1 MPSFLYSEEEAG
13 IANLESI
20 QEALFAPVSIREDR
34 SKSGLNISIFLFH
47 QSRLFY
53 FYFTYICI
61 YWMGRVTTVYIEV
74 RGQFES
80 WLSPFNLGFPG
91 LKVQS
96 SGLVATVFALWTIFL
111 VLNQDSWLQVEGKKG
126 GGGTKRKKEKGK
138 KKQLCHW
145 TGLKCGCQGY
155 HVLLTLWSLC
165 HFLQRAMGR
174 KAVMGRSGTSRRSI
188 CFSAKTLQQQS
199 FTQSPWP
206 GNWNSLLQSWV
217 LCILPWENIG
227 EVSTK
232 EYPEDEEEVGTR
244 QKQQI
249 PDVQWSLSHRHFAER
264 ITDNLRTQTCQEMDA
279 RQEIGSIFEPC
290 RKQ

>member
-20 QEALFAPVSIREDR
+20 QEALFAPVSIWEDR

-80 WLSPFNLGFPG
+80 WLSPFNLGIPG
-91 LKVQS
+91 LKVRS

-126 GGGTKRKKEKGK
+126 GGDKKKERKGK
-138 KKQLCHW
+138 KETALPLNTARSK
-145 TGLKCGCQGY
+145 GSSVVAKVG
-155 HVLLTLWSLC
+155 HVLLALCSLC

-174 KAVMGRSGTSRRSI
+174 KAVMRRSGTSRRSI

-199 FTQSPWP
+199 FTQLEVT
-206 GNWNSLLQSWV
+206 NSRKLEFAVAIMSSMHPSLREHWWGLHKGIPRGWGRGGDQAETADSRHSV
-217 LCILPWENIG
+217 I
-227 EVSTK
+227 
-232 EYPEDEEEVGTR
+232 PEPPTFC
-244 QKQQI
+244 
-249 PDVQWSLSHRHFAER
+249 WAYHR
-264 ITDNLRTQTCQEMDA
+264 
-279 RQEIGSIFEPC
+279 
-290 RKQ
+290 